1 MVKTRKGDLK
11 KQSQFLNEQFCVK
24 SYAKGCYDNKSAC
37 GARKNKAKQS
47 QFSYFAVAKEAE
59 HALYSENSNSLRIR
73 GAKMSENDKFYVE
86 RCLDGHPDD
95 YRYLVRRYQG
105 VLLANLA
112 GKLGSRDRAEE
123 AAQEA
128 LVRAYFNIGKL
139 KKPDSFFSWL
149 LGIADNVA
157 KEQQRK
163 EQLQRQREI
172 VRSFTEESAST
183 ELSQDYALETAI
195 AELPE
200 VYRKIILLRYYGQ
213 HSCNQIAEQLDMPLG
228 TVTKTLSR
236 AYAML
241 RESLQQQKQ
250 SEVYEVSQ

>member
-1 MVKTRKGDLK
+1 
-11 KQSQFLNEQFCVK
+11 
-24 SYAKGCYDNKSAC
+24 
-37 GARKNKAKQS
+37 
-47 QFSYFAVAKEAE
+47 
-59 HALYSENSNSLRIR
+59 
-73 GAKMSENDKFYVE
+73 MSENDKYYVE

-95 YRYLVRRYQG
+95 FRYLVRRYQAA
-105 VLLANLA
+105 LLANLA
-112 GKLGSRDRAEE
+112 GKLGDKDRAEE
-123 AAQEA
+123 AAQET
-128 LVRAYFNIGKL
+128 LVRAYFNMGKL

-149 LGIADNVA
+149 LGIADLVA
-157 KEQQRK
+157 KEQRRK
-163 EQLQRQREI
+163 EQLQHRREV
-172 VRSFTEESAST
+172 VRSFSEEAAPA

-200 VYRKIILLRYYGQ
+200 AYRQVILLRYYGQ

-250 SEVYEVSQ
+250 ASSYEVSQ

>member
-1 MVKTRKGDLK
+1 
-11 KQSQFLNEQFCVK
+11 
-24 SYAKGCYDNKSAC
+24 
-37 GARKNKAKQS
+37 
-47 QFSYFAVAKEAE
+47 
-59 HALYSENSNSLRIR
+59 
-73 GAKMSENDKFYVE
+73 MSENDKYYVE

-95 YRYLVRRYQG
+95 FRYLVRRYQA

-112 GKLGSRDRAEE
+112 GKLGNKDRAEE

-128 LVRAYFNIGKL
+128 LVRAYFNMSKL

-149 LGIADNVA
+149 LGIADHVA
-157 KEQQRK
+157 KEHQRK

-172 VRSFTEESAST
+172 VRSFSEEAPNT
-183 ELSQDYALETAI
+183 ELSQDYALEAAI
-195 AELPE
+195 AELPPG
-200 VYRKIILLRYYGQ
+200 YRKIILLRYYGQ

-241 RESLQQQKQ
+241 RESLQQEEAEIYPQGIN
-250 SEVYEVSQ
+250 EV